1 MLRRISLY
9 HKAGG
14 VCQTLFGEK
23 YPDLQIIFVFVQL
36 VVVTSVFLD
45 HTPVVML
52 ILAKNK
58 IDIEA
63 LAGVQTPEATE
74 THTPIPHRKLVD
86 MTRDAIGRAGFEVTE
101 EEHALARGGLRYFG
115 GFALTGKDISGEDR
129 KIVLGL
135 RNAHDKSFA
144 ASIAA
149 GNQMMVCEN
158 LCFSSDVKLA
168 RRHTT
173 NILSDLPR
181 VLSSAVAKVKDHWSD
196 MGKRIKSYQQTE
208 VESASDLIVQ
218 LVDAKAFPARDI
230 YKAVNEFRNPRHE
243 EFKGGSLWTLYNSV
257 TENLKGSD
265 LSKLSDR
272 TMRMQSIFDR
282 VANPVITEE
291 DRHSAVVLSA

>member
-1 MLRRISLY
+1 
-9 HKAGG
+9 
-14 VCQTLFGEK
+14 
-23 YPDLQIIFVFVQL
+23 
-36 VVVTSVFLD
+36 
-45 HTPVVML
+45 ML
-52 ILAKNK
+52 IYAKNK
-58 IDIEA
+58 IDAEA
-63 LAGVQTPEATE
+63 LTAVHTPEATSS
-74 THTPIPHRKLVD
+74 HTPIPHRQLVD
-86 MTRDAIGRAGFEVTE
+86 MTREAINRAGFEITE

-115 GFALTGKDISGEDR
+115 GFALTGQGIYGEDR

-181 VLSSAVAKVKDHWSD
+181 VLSSAVAKVKDHWAD
-196 MGKRIKSYQQTE
+196 MSKRIESYQQTE

-218 LVDAKAFPARDI
+218 LVDARAFPARDI
-230 YKAVNEFRNPRHE
+230 YKAVEEFRNPRHE
-243 EFKGGSLWTLYNSV
+243 EFKGGSLWTLYNSI

-272 TMRMQSIFDR
+272 TMRMQSIFDK
-282 VANPVITEE
+282 VARPIITED
-291 DRHSAVVLSA
+291 DRDSALVLPA

>member
-1 MLRRISLY
+1 
-9 HKAGG
+9 
-14 VCQTLFGEK
+14 
-23 YPDLQIIFVFVQL
+23 
-36 VVVTSVFLD
+36 
-45 HTPVVML
+45 ML
-52 ILAKNK
+52 IYAKNK
-58 IDIEA
+58 IDAEA
-63 LAGVQTPEATE
+63 LTAVHTPESTSS
-74 THTPIPHRKLVD
+74 HTPIPHRQLVD
-86 MTRDAIGRAGFEVTE
+86 MTREAINRAGFEITE

-115 GFALTGKDISGEDR
+115 GFALTGQGIYGEDR

-173 NILSDLPR
+173 HILSDLPR
-181 VLSSAVAKVKDHWSD
+181 VLSSAVAKVKDHWAD
-196 MGKRIKSYQQTE
+196 MSKRIESYQQTE

-218 LVDAKAFPARDI
+218 LVDARAFPARDI
-230 YKAVNEFRNPRHE
+230 YKAVEEFRNPRHE
-243 EFKGGSLWTLYNSV
+243 EFKGGSLWTLYNSI

-272 TMRMQSIFDR
+272 TMRMQSIFDK
-282 VANPVITEE
+282 VARPIITED
-291 DRHSAVVLSA
+291 DRDSALVLPA